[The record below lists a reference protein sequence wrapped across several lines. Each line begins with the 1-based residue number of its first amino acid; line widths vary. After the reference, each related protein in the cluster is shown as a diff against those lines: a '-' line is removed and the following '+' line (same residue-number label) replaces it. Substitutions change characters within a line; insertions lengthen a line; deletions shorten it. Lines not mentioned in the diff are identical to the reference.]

1 MHRRTATRLLAALP
15 LVAATLVA
23 SGCNRSTS
31 DLSLVYRSPNELV
44 EIANSRGGA
53 FGSGGLPKVLWLD
66 PRTEREFDAGHIP
79 EATNIPF
86 PEIEPTHE
94 ATCRGFDLFIVYDTD
109 YDDVIAK
116 AAAKRLLE
124 LGYNRV
130 YNMRGGLK
138 AWKAEGYGVET
149 AEGAASPTPSQTAPA
164 RGG

>member
-1 MHRRTATRLLAALP
+1 MHRRATLRLAAFAALAPAVLLA
-15 LVAATLVA
+15 T
-23 SGCNRSTS
+23 GCNRSTS
-31 DLSLVYRSPNELV
+31 DASLVYRSPNELV
-44 EIANSRGGA
+44 ELANSRGGA

-66 PRTEREFDAGHIP
+66 PRTEREFAAGHIP

-149 AEGAASPTPSQTAPA
+149 SDGVAPTRGVGATGAAK
-164 RGG
+164 